1 MVLQDDD
8 MFLKSKTLVDSLR
21 NDQSVKTWSMKCLHT
36 SNFNNDLPNRQ
47 NYTEE
52 GASILA
58 YPLGYRLPKFCS
70 NKCVAIS
77 KKAASKIFQTAKD
90 SFRNGLFKFA
100 TIGSSPWS
108 LLESKRLSKRRKL

>member
-1 MVLQDDD
+1 MALQDDD
-8 MFLKSKTLVDSLR
+8 MVLKSKTLVDSLR

-36 SNFNNDLPNRQ
+36 SIFNNDLPNRQ
-47 NYTEE
+47 NFTEE
-52 GASILA
+52 SSSILA

-90 SFRNGLFKFA
+90 SFRSG
-100 TIGSSPWS
+100 
-108 LLESKRLSKRRKL
+108 LSKIAIIGCSPL